1 MLMAPK
7 GKSCRFSWKV
17 AMVARTA
24 VAITAVMLLEGCEV
38 TGLLTAGAVTSMA
51 VDKGADEGAK
61 FGIRR
66 LDSAMQVAIASAAG
80 PIDVG
85 YAVRWES
92 PQQVPVFYPAHSG
105 MVEVVR
111 AFGQTTTRC
120 KDVIF
125 TINDDHNAFTTTVCR
140 NDLGQ
145 WGWAL
150 AEPSTHR

>member
-1 MLMAPK
+1 MI
-7 GKSCRFSWKV
+7 
-17 AMVARTA
+17 ART
-24 VAITAVMLLEGCEV
+24 VIAITAVMLLEGCVV
-38 TGLLTAGAVTSMA
+38 TGFLTAGAVTSAA
-51 VDKGADEGAK
+51 VDKGADQGAK
-61 FGIRR
+61 YGIRR
-66 LDSAMQVAIASAAG
+66 LDSAMQVAIASSAG

-92 PQQVPVFYPAHSG
+92 PQQIPVLYPAHSG

-111 AFGQTTTRC
+111 VFGQTTTRC
-120 KDVIF
+120 KDAIF
-125 TINDDHNAFTTTVCR
+125 TINDDHNAFTTTICR